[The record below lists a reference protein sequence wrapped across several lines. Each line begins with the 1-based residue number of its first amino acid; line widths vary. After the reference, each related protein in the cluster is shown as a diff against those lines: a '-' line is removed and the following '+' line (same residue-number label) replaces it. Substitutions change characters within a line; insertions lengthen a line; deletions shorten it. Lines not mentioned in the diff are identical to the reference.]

1 MKRILLFALSATLLT
16 SAYAQDSQKAPAK
29 TDQTEEQTKTVD
41 DQTKVSK
48 EIRILVVGASMTN
61 LSVGWGPGF
70 CNQFLGGVECFN
82 MSKNGR
88 SSKSYRDEGWWDRA
102 MALKPNYV
110 LLDWGGNDVPG
121 KGPARETDP
130 KTTFYANMKQYV
142 LDARAAGA
150 VPVLVTP
157 LPRRNYKDGKF
168 VHDMDDYAA
177 AVRKVGLDTNT
188 PVIDLHAQATAML
201 EKLTPAQVLSLDYVA
216 SATAKPDPA
225 HMSPKGVD
233 LFGRMAAEDFAKVVP
248 KMAKSVHMLYE
259 PQ

>member
-1 MKRILLFALSATLLT
+1 MKNILLFALSATLLT
-16 SAYAQDSQKAPAK
+16 SAYAQESQAKPAK
-29 TDQTEEQTKTVD
+29 AEQTEEQTKTVD
-41 DQTKVSK
+41 DRIKVSK
-48 EIRILVVGASMTN
+48 EIRIVIVGASMTN

-70 CNQFLGGVECFN
+70 CNEFLGAVECFN
-82 MSKNGR
+82 VSKNGR

-110 LLDWGGNDVPG
+110 LIDWGGNDVPG

-150 VPVLVTP
+150 IPVLVTP

-177 AVRKVGLDTNT
+177 AVRKVGLDTNAA
-188 PVIDLHAQATAML
+188 VIDLHAQATELL
-201 EKLTPAQVLSLDYVA
+201 EKLTPAQTLTLDYMA
-216 SATAKPDPA
+216 TPTAKPDPA
-225 HMSPKGVD
+225 HMSPKGIE
-233 LFGRMAAEDFAKVVP
+233 LFGRLAAEDFAKVVP
-248 KMAKSVHMLYE
+248 AMAKYVHILTGN
-259 PQ
+259 